1 MSYAFSSKAILEQE
15 ELIIKY
21 ADLLAVA
28 IDEGGQKG
36 PINLVEMFNW
46 TTFDILG
53 ELGFGEPFGSLQK
66 RKTDE
71 RVAVIFDLM
80 KQVGR
85 PQEVQFHDANLIRIT
100 GMSLWLVFLWLRV
113 SSSISFHK
121 RSSMEQQSMC

>member
-21 ADLLAVA
+21 ADLLTVA
-28 IDEGGQKG
+28 IDEGGKKG

-100 GMSLWLVFLWLRV
+100 GMSLWLVSLWLHV

-121 RSSMEQQSMC
+121 RSSMEQRSMY